1 MNVMFKRGAQADLQ
15 KYILGTTQAVE
26 GSFYLTS
33 DTNRLYIGK
42 KDSSDN
48 KIKAFPVNQGV
59 ISVDSIG
66 SLPNAA
72 NAEAG
77 QFYYVSGANILCV
90 HNGKQWVQINPDTNT
105 YITGRTNAG
114 STDTTNGFVV
124 ITDSIVQQEESGGA
138 LSADKETFATKFAVQ
153 GNDGVNVTIDTY
165 KDGTID
171 RPVIKISQDP
181 YTISDS
187 VDGTGKKYTLTIT
200 DGHSSSNVTLA
211 GGANITFTEDNNGAV
226 TVNSKNTD
234 LNKDASG
241 SSANNSLSFDA
252 SGKLTSTIT
261 DSAGNYVSAN
271 VTPTIKYAPGSDGTA
286 TETATF
292 KSGTAELSVY
302 SKAQIDEKLRG
313 LDAMT
318 YRGTVGTTGKFTSLP
333 TAEVKVGDTFKFV
346 SADYVNGTPVKIG
359 DIVIANGAEDSST
372 GYITGTIQWD
382 IIPSGDDSQKD
393 TTYWTQSIEA
403 GTILVEADG
412 GNGASKGGI
421 QIVDKDS
428 KDDSDAA
435 TYLTV
440 ENEST
445 ISSNTKNTINKV
457 VIKHKEQSDDSIKNG
472 SGVTNA
478 DTSDASQSTGNNFT
492 IAVPV
497 LSYDKAG
504 HITKIDS
511 KNYTVKDTINQYE
524 LEYLKI
530 TSAQTTADTN
540 TGLLSA
546 TATVQASLLDTINS
560 TADRPSFNITSST
573 ITLNANGD
581 HLVMDIEWGEFN

>member
-42 KDSSDN
+42 KDSDN

-138 LSADKETFATKFAVQ
+138 LSTDKETFATKFAVQ

-165 KDGTID
+165 KDGTIE

-200 DGHSSSNVTLA
+200 DGHSSSDVTLT
-211 GGANITFTEDNNGAV
+211 GGTNITFTEDSNGAV

-234 LNKDASG
+234 LNKNASG
-241 SSANNSLSFDA
+241 SSANNTLSFDTT
-252 SGKLTSTIT
+252 GKLTSTIT

-271 VTPTIKYAPGSDGTA
+271 VTPTIKYAPGADGTA
-286 TETATF
+286 TETAVF

-302 SKAQIDEKLRG
+302 SKAQIDEKLRI

-318 YRGTVGTTGKFTSLP
+318 YRGTVGETGKFTSLP
-333 TAEVKVGDTFKFV
+333 TSEVRLGDTFKFV
-346 SADYVNGTPVKIG
+346 SKDYVNGVAVKIG
-359 DIVIANGAEDSST
+359 DIVIADGAEDPST
-372 GYITGTIQWD
+372 GYITGTIAWE
-382 IIPSGDDSQKD
+382 IVPSGDDSQKD

-428 KDDSDAA
+428 TDASDIA

-445 ISSNTKNTINKV
+445 INTGANNTVNKV
-457 VIKHKEQSDDSIKNG
+457 VIKHKEQEDTSIVNG

-478 DTSDASQSTGNNFT
+478 DTSDASQSIGNNFT
-492 IAVPV
+492 VTVPV

-511 KNYTVKDTINQYE
+511 KNYTVRDTINQYE

-530 TSAQTTADTN
+530 TSAATTDDAS

-546 TATVQASLLDTINS
+546 TATVQASLKDNINS

-573 ITLNANGD
+573 VTLNASGD
-581 HLVMDIEWGEFN
+581 HLVMDIVWGEFN

>member
-200 DGHSSSNVTLA
+200 DGHSSSDVTLT
-211 GGANITFTEDNNGAV
+211 GGTNITFTEDSNGAV

-346 SADYVNGTPVKIG
+346 SADYVNGTSVKIG